1 MKFPELVRMADDE
14 GHNPVWA
21 RSKRRRSGGGAGGF
35 IGLIVTLLALFGALT
50 AVLAIKERS
59 VAEGGAVIDGWIA
72 AIVVQV
78 RTATGQA
85 VEKAPEAAETAA
97 DKAGDAAARTG
108 DALQAGAAETADQLK
123 KQ

>member
-50 AVLAIKERS
+50 GVLAIKERS
-59 VAEGGAVIDGWIA
+59 VAAGGEVIDGWIQA
-72 AIVVQV
+72 GWNSALKVV
-78 RTATGQA
+78 G
-85 VEKAPEAAETAA
+85 KAPAAAEVAV
-97 DKAGDAAARTG
+97 DKAGNAAEKTG
-108 DALQAGAAETADQLK
+108 DALQAGAEKTADELK
-123 KQ
+123 TQ